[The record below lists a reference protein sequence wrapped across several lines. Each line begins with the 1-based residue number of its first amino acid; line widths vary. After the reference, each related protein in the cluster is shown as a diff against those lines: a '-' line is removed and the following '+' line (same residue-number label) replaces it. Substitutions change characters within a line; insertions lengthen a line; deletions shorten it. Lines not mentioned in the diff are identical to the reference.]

1 VSHCFPVPPDTGR
14 GHQLPGITAR
24 QGLLLD
30 FDPRCRLSARY
41 LARVPRSCVPSVEA
55 IAIRWQKFAVL
66 SPSPRG
72 RVNARPV
79 LPADRLPPES
89 PASSNFRC
97 AHATAR
103 QRSSV
108 SHTRQV
114 DHRRRRAASCT
125 AEAAVEVGVNILLKG
140 YPGCLGQPLAQPG
153 VGGCCSAVWVRGR
166 ESGTVAT
173 VRSASVAR
181 NPPAHRVRGG
191 FRCAS
196 RTRSVADRRR
206 GNTRPVRL
214 PAATGVCEQAEIAGE
229 CRAIRGA
236 GFSPCTRGRKLNRK
250 PWPG

>member
-14 GHQLPGITAR
+14 GHQLLGITAR

-66 SPSPRG
+66 SHPPRG
-72 RVNARPV
+72 KVNARPV
-79 LPADRLPPES
+79 MPADRLPPES

-114 DHRRRRAASCT
+114 DHRRRWAASCA
-125 AEAAVEVGVNILLKG
+125 AEAAVGVGVNILLPG
-140 YPGCLGQPLAQPG
+140 YPGFPGPTPRATGRGWLLLGSMGTRARIGNRRHCPIRERRAEPARAPGSGRVPLREPYPIGGGPG
-153 VGGCCSAVWVRGR
+153 
-166 ESGTVAT
+166 
-173 VRSASVAR
+173 
-181 NPPAHRVRGG
+181 
-191 FRCAS
+191 
-196 RTRSVADRRR
+196 
-206 GNTRPVRL
+206 GNTPGPPSAAIGAFERAGITDGYRP
-214 PAATGVCEQAEIAGE
+214 
-229 CRAIRGA
+229 RGA